1 MLKARSLVFDEED
14 TTFKRELAEVQAARD
29 DYEGAAKTLERV
41 KLDQT
46 NRDVTYAEKADVWL
60 LIAEHWFAAEDS
72 INAETYVNKAA
83 HVMHHVSNDRA
94 LTIRYKHFQAKI
106 SDSKRK
112 FNLAAWEYYG
122 LSNMDEL
129 EPDDQ
134 VGVLKSAMTCAVL
147 TPAGDTKYRL
157 LSVLHK
163 DERSKSVE
171 PHFELLDKFFM
182 GHVIKPAEVQNFEK
196 EHLED
201 H

>member
-1 MLKARSLVFDEED
+1 
-14 TTFKRELAEVQAARD
+14 
-29 DYEGAAKTLERV
+29 LERI

-46 NRDVTYAEKADVWL
+46 NRNVTNTEKADVWL

-72 INAETYVNKAA
+72 VNAETYVNKAA
-83 HVMHHVSNDRA
+83 HVMHHVSNERKENA
-94 LTIRYKHFQAKI
+94 RQLMIRYKHFQAKI

-122 LSNMDEL
+122 LSNME
-129 EPDDQ
+129 EIAPDDQ
-134 VGVLKSAMTCAVL
+134 LGVLKSAMTCAVL